1 MKTASLTPSFH
12 PSRDGMPS
20 PWNET
25 GMELPAQL
33 PLADQASGPA
43 ADDEEM
49 EECFVLGYN

>member
-33 PLADQASGPA
+33 PLADQASSPA
-43 ADDEEM
+43 DDDEEV
-49 EECFVLGYN
+49 EDRFVLGYN

>member
-12 PSRDGMPS
+12 LSRDGMPS